1 MAKSFALLIIAAC
14 SVPVMGG
21 AVSHASR
28 GVGKRATYNHPG
40 LLHTADDFSRI
51 SAKVSAK
58 AEPWYSGWE
67 KLIAHASTR
76 YTASPKETVWRGT
89 GSPENY
95 PSLYRDIAA
104 AYANALVW
112 KINGTTAFAD
122 TAAGILDAWSSTL
135 TLIDGSSDKFLAAG
149 LYGYQ
154 FANAA
159 ELLRDYENWDG
170 LSAAIDVLENVFYP
184 LNSNFLVNHNGA
196 KIDHYWANWDLCNI
210 ASIQAIGVL
219 SDNSTKFDEAND
231 YFQNGEGNGALE
243 KAIWITYNVSD
254 PEDVLGQGQEA
265 GRDQGHAT
273 LDFALLGVIG
283 QQAYNQDVD
292 LFGLLSN
299 RILAGAEYVA
309 AYNLNYTVPYT
320 EYTNSDVTQSVIS
333 NGSRGNVRPTW
344 ELLYAHY
351 AEVKNVSAPYTLEF
365 RDWVVEK
372 SGGAEGGGGD
382 YGSTSGG
389 YDQLGYGTLLF
400 RRDE

>member
-1 MAKSFALLIIAAC
+1 MAKNFALLITAAC
-14 SVPVMGG
+14 SVLVLGD
-21 AVSHASR
+21 AVSQTSQGAA
-28 GVGKRATYNHPG
+28 KRATYSHPG

-51 SAKVSAK
+51 SDKVSAK
-58 AEPWYSGWE
+58 TEPWYSGWE
-67 KLIAHASTR
+67 RLIVHASTD
-76 YTASPKETVWRGT
+76 YTASPSETVYRGT
-89 GSPENY
+89 GTPENY
-95 PSLYRDIAA
+95 ASLYRDIAA
-104 AYANALVW
+104 AYSSALVW
-112 KINGTTAFAD
+112 KINGTTEFAD
-122 TAAGILDAWSSTL
+122 TAASILDAWSSTL
-135 TLIDGSSDKFLAAG
+135 TLIDGTSDKFLAAG
-149 LYGYQ
+149 IYGYQ

-170 LSAAIDVLENVFYP
+170 LSAAVDVLENVFYP
-184 LNSNFLVNHNGA
+184 LNSDFLVNHNGA
-196 KIDHYWANWDLCNI
+196 TIDHYWANWDLCNL

-219 SDNSTKFDEAND
+219 SDNSTKFDEANN

-243 KAIWITYNVSD
+243 KAIWTTYETDD

-265 GRDQGHAT
+265 GRDQGHSM

-283 QQAYNQDVD
+283 QQAYNQGLD

-320 EYTNSDVTQSVIS
+320 EYTNSDVTQSEIS
-333 NGSRGNVRPTW
+333 NGSRGDIRPMW

-351 AEVKNVSAPYTLEF
+351 GEVKDLSAPYTLEF
-365 RDWVVEK
+365 RDWALEQ

-382 YGSTSGG
+382 YGSNSGG

-400 RRDE
+400 RLDE